1 MSYNYSQYQPNG
13 GYQWNPYYPTAVNTQ
28 QYSGAGMQTAVPMN
42 QMQQP
47 QQSQQTNQSTGNQG
61 FVWVQGEAGA
71 KAYPVGPGESVLL
84 MDSERDCFYIKS
96 TDVSGVPM
104 PLRTF
109 TYTEVVQTQNVMHH
123 ENKMDSSQYVTRD
136 EFEELKRMLQD
147 RQSRRDNRGGE
158 QAFSRNTKQQ
168 PNE

>member
-1 MSYNYSQYQPNG
+1 MAINNYGYPMAQYPTMYQP
-13 GYQWNPYYPTAVNTQ
+13 QYPV
-28 QYSGAGMQTAVPMN
+28 
-42 QMQQP
+42 
-47 QQSQQTNQSTGNQG
+47 QQTISNTPITVNQQRNSGII
-61 FVWVQGEAGA
+61 WVQGEAGA

>member
-1 MSYNYSQYQPNG
+1 MAINNYGYPMAQYPTMYQP
-13 GYQWNPYYPTAVNTQ
+13 QYPV
-28 QYSGAGMQTAVPMN
+28 
-42 QMQQP
+42 
-47 QQSQQTNQSTGNQG
+47 QQTISNTPITVNQQRNSGII
-61 FVWVQGEAGA
+61 WVQGEAGA

-109 TYTEVVQTQNVMHH
+109 TYTEVVQTQNVMRQ

-147 RQSRRDNRGGE
+147 SRQSRRDNRGGE

>member
-1 MSYNYSQYQPNG
+1 MAINNYGYQMAQYPTMYQP
-13 GYQWNPYYPTAVNTQ
+13 QYPV
-28 QYSGAGMQTAVPMN
+28 
-42 QMQQP
+42 
-47 QQSQQTNQSTGNQG
+47 QQTISNTPITVNQQRNSGII
-61 FVWVQGEAGA
+61 WVQGEAGA

>member
-1 MSYNYSQYQPNG
+1 MAINNYGYPMAQYPTMYQP
-13 GYQWNPYYPTAVNTQ
+13 QYPA
-28 QYSGAGMQTAVPMN
+28 
-42 QMQQP
+42 
-47 QQSQQTNQSTGNQG
+47 QQTISNTPITVNQQRNSGII
-61 FVWVQGEAGA
+61 WVQGEAGA

-123 ENKMDSSQYVTRD
+123 ENKMDSSQYITRD

-147 RQSRRDNRGGE
+147 SRQSRRDNRGGE